1 MNHYLTTPGLAY
13 TFFPCAE
20 ADFWAAVLAYADLAR
35 LTAADFEVGSR
46 RYGVYGHDWRA
57 VSPAAWLTLLGERE
71 VGAGLQA
78 VAAPV
83 PAEQAL
89 VLSQPDFAAA
99 LRDALRDFVR
109 PDLLR
114 SNPLTRSR
122 LALDAARRAAASAG
136 AVDRSTTL
144 QALIREAAEALATS
158 PRDVKLYRAL
168 HHTYFQPAATRTRG
182 RAPGRAV

>member
-1 MNHYLTTPGLAY
+1 M
-13 TFFPCAE
+13 
-20 ADFWAAVLAYADLAR
+20 
-35 LTAADFEVGSR
+35 
-46 RYGVYGHDWRA
+46 
-57 VSPAAWLTLLGERE
+57 
-71 VGAGLQA
+71 
-78 VAAPV
+78 
-83 PAEQAL
+83 
-89 VLSQPDFAAA
+89 
-99 LRDALRDFVR
+99 RDALRDFVR

-168 HHTYFQPAATRTRG
+168 HHTYFQPAATQERAAELLDVPFSTYRRHLMAGITRMTEALWAREVG
-182 RAPGRAV
+182 G